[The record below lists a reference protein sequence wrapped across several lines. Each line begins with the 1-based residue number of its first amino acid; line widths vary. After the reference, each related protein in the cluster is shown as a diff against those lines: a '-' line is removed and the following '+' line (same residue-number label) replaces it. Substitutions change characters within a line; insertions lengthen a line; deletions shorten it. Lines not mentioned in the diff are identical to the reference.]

1 MVKLLTHGQLELR
14 CIAWYL
20 GNTLSLG
27 THFRILMIRYN
38 SQALY
43 LVYIQKQEMF
53 TFMWLVDYL
62 SCHFLT
68 GHMIACQI
76 VNNPLHLP
84 DDMNPLLK
92 NLIEGLLCKGLS
104 LYLLMG
110 SVIYGANPPW
120 SLLPFGNTIREC
132 PILFLFFPLPHVLL
146 LSLIRI
152 LFIEHFCVFSRTNV

>member
-27 THFRILMIRYN
+27 THFRILTIRYN
-38 SQALY
+38 SQAFY

-53 TFMWLVDYL
+53 TFMWLVHYL
-62 SCHFLT
+62 SWHFLT
-68 GHMIACQI
+68 GYMIACQI

-104 LYLLMG
+104 LF
-110 SVIYGANPPW
+110 P
-120 SLLPFGNTIREC
+120 
-132 PILFLFFPLPHVLL
+132 FFPLSHVLL

-152 LFIEHFCVFSRTNV
+152 LFVEHFCVFSRTNV